1 MTNYQKRLGIALGLF
16 LSTWLLIISLKL
28 FLHQQQS
35 VDAFLVLG
43 GSIRR
48 EIYAAKLAKDYP
60 QAKIIISQGSLDPCI
75 RLIFKREN
83 ANQDQVWL
91 EHCAHNTFTNFYY
104 GLDILRN
111 WKVHKVKLITSQTH
125 LPRAQWMAQ
134 IILGSHGI
142 WVETDIAP
150 EKGIP
155 GNQESSLKTSLDVTR
170 SFFWAII
177 SQFVRPSCPDLK
189 RLTEVNMD
197 AWQKKGFKCEHQAK
211 LD

>member
-1 MTNYQKRLGIALGLF
+1 MANHKKHFGIAVVLF
-16 LSTWLLIISLKL
+16 FSIWLLIISIKL
-28 FLHQQQS
+28 FLHRQQP

-48 EIYAAKLAKDYP
+48 EIYAATLVKDYP
-60 QAKIIISQGSLDPCI
+60 QAKILISQGSLEPCI
-75 RLIFKREN
+75 WLIFEREKAAKEN
-83 ANQDQVWL
+83 VWL
-91 EHCAHNTFTNFYY
+91 EHCANSTFTNFYY

-125 LPRAQWMAQ
+125 LPRAQFMAQ

-155 GNQESSLKTSLDVTR
+155 GNQESSLKTTLDITR

-177 SQFVRPSCPDLK
+177 SQFVRPSCPDLT
-189 RLTEVNMD
+189 RLKDVEINTWE
-197 AWQKKGFKCEHQAK
+197 KKGFKCEHQAD